1 MDRRA
6 LLISAA
12 SLAAVT
18 ACTKPTSPPGGDA
31 TTAPRTSPS
40 APAAPSPTS
49 ARTPTTTRAPQRWK
63 ALAAG
68 LEGRLIR
75 PDDADYSTARQLFNT
90 RFDDQR
96 PAAVAYVTG
105 EADVQECLA
114 YARAHR
120 VPVSIRNGG
129 HSYAGSSSG
138 NGRLVIDVSALN
150 RVSADGSTGAGAK
163 LIEVYDA
170 LGRAGRTIPAGS
182 CPSVGI
188 SGLTLGGGHGVASRA
203 YGLSCDNLTAATVV
217 TADGRV
223 LTASAEQEKELFWA
237 LRGAGNGNFGV
248 VTALRFRTHPAPPVV
263 LGYLSWPWSRAAAV
277 VATWQRWGPDQPD
290 EIWSSVRLTA
300 GPGGGR
306 PTCSVSL
313 LSFGTEGETQNAVDR
328 LTDEVG
334 SPPSSLSLRQRTY
347 HDAML
352 GYAGCA
358 TFSPQQ
364 CHLPGT
370 LPGRTAAGALRR
382 ATYTA
387 ASDFF
392 HREIPSAGIRT
403 LLTAVERFTRLP
415 AGQGEGSVALTAL
428 GGAINRVQP
437 LATAF
442 VHRRSR
448 VLAQYN
454 AAWRAG
460 TAGRAER
467 SWLRRTHGGM
477 RRHASGEAYQ
487 NYADPLLA
495 EWRQAYYGAA
505 SERLTVLKRR
515 YDPDRLFDFPQAL

>member
-6 LLISAA
+6 LLTSTAA
-12 SLAAVT
+12 LTATAA
-18 ACTKPTSPPGGDA
+18 CSKPTATPGGDG
-31 TTAPRTSPS
+31 TSPRS
-40 APAAPSPTS
+40 TSPGTAAPPSPPP
-49 ARTPTTTRAPQRWK
+49 ARTPPPSRAAHDWK
-63 ALAAG
+63 ALATG
-68 LEGRLIR
+68 LDGRLIG
-75 PDDADYSTARQLFNT
+75 PKDADYPTARQLFNT

-120 VPVSIRNGG
+120 TPVSIRNGG
-129 HSYAGSSSG
+129 HSYAGTSSG

-150 RVSADGSTGAGAK
+150 RVSSDGALGAGAK

-170 LGRAGRTIPAGS
+170 LGRTGRTIPAGS

-188 SGLTLGGGHGVASRA
+188 SGLALGGGHGVASRA
-203 YGLSCDNLTAATVV
+203 YGLTCDSLTAATIV

-223 LTASAEQEKELFWA
+223 LTASAQQEKELFWA

-248 VTALRFRTHPAPPVV
+248 VTAFRFRTRPAPPVV
-263 LGYLSWPWSRAAAV
+263 LGYLNWPWSKAAAV
-277 VATWQRWGPDQPD
+277 LATWQRWGPDQPD
-290 EIWSSVRLTA
+290 AIWSSMRLTA

-313 LSFGTEGETQNAVDR
+313 LSFATEGETQNAVDR
-328 LTDEVG
+328 LMDDVG
-334 SPPSSLSLRQRTY
+334 SPATSVSLRRRTY

-352 GYAGCA
+352 GYAGCS
-358 TFSPQQ
+358 TFSTRQ

-370 LPGRTAAGALRR
+370 LPGRTAQGALRR

-392 HREIPSAGIRT
+392 HREMPSGGIRT
-403 LLTAVERFTRLP
+403 LLIAVERFTRLP
-415 AGQGEGSVALTAL
+415 AGQGEGSIALTAL

-460 TAGRAER
+460 TPGRAER
-467 SWLRRTHGGM
+467 SWLQQTHGVM
-477 RRHASGEAYQ
+477 RRYASGEAYQ
-487 NYADPLLA
+487 NYADPTLA
-495 EWRQAYYGAA
+495 NWRRAYYGAA
-505 SERLTVLKRR
+505 AERLTTLKRR